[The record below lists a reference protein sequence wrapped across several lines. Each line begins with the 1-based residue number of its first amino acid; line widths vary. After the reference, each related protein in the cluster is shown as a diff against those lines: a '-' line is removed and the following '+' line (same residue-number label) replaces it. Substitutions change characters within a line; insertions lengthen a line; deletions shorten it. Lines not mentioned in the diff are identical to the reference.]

1 MAERDPLKIYAHVE
15 SAVRFNPKA
24 IRAEMAKVEGFNAKL
39 AVLITRGVGT
49 MGAAYIFTA
58 LALVSAP
65 AALTSGNTVVIV
77 SWISQ
82 AFLQLVLLP
91 IIIVGQ
97 NVQGA
102 ASDARAIK
110 TFQDTEVILDRLDTK
125 TAGGIKDVLDAIE
138 RLKR

>member
-1 MAERDPLKIYAHVE
+1 MAERDPLKRYAHVE

-24 IRAEMAKVEGFNAKL
+24 IRAEMARVEGFNAKL

-77 SWISQ
+77 AWISQ

-138 RLKR
+138 GLKR